1 MSKYDPGIGSYEVRF
16 GFLLPSQIPQSFY
29 MADWVHK
36 NNERQFQFY
45 TRLEESVL
53 KEGFR
58 NPVMVYEKPDE
69 RTFPYGG
76 SRVYMAHK
84 LQIPVPAIVSD
95 WTGGFKDWELITTVN
110 QALSKFKDLPTVLEF
125 HPTHGCQF
133 WGCKQV
139 HLAPKDEE
147 YFTARQ
153 WKNNQSHMKRRL
165 TEGQYFYADINE
177 KVSL

>member
-1 MSKYDPGIGSYEVRF
+1 
-16 GFLLPSQIPQSFY
+16 

-36 NNERQFQFY
+36 NNEKQFQFY
-45 TRLEESVL
+45 TRLEESIL
-53 KEGFR
+53 REGFR
-58 NPVMVYEKPDE
+58 NPVMVYEKHDE

-95 WTGGFKDWELITTVN
+95 WTGEFDDWELITTVN

-125 HPTHGCQF
+125 HPVQGCQF
-133 WGCKQV
+133 WGCEQV
-139 HLAPKDEE
+139 QLDKPHKD
-147 YFTARQ
+147 YFTHRQ
-153 WKNNQSHMKRRL
+153 MKNNQSHLKRRM
-165 TEGQYFYADINE
+165 TEGQYYYADINE

>member
-1 MSKYDPGIGSYEVRF
+1 MSKYDPGCGVYEVRY
-16 GFLLPSQIPQSFY
+16 GLLLPSQIPQSFY

-36 NNERQFQFY
+36 KNEKDYQFY

-58 NPVMVYEKPDE
+58 NPVMVYEKHDE

-76 SRVYMAHK
+76 SRVYIAHR
-84 LQIPVPAIVSD
+84 LQIPVPAIISD
-95 WTGGFKDWELITTVN
+95 WTGAFKEWELITTLD
-110 QALSKFKDLPTVLEF
+110 QALSKFKDKPTVLEF

-133 WGCKQV
+133 WGC
-139 HLAPKDEE
+139 
-147 YFTARQ
+147 RQ
-153 WKNNQSHMKRRL
+153 IQLLPEHQEFFAVRQFKNNQSHLKRRMN
-165 TEGQYFYADINE
+165 EGQYFYSDINE